1 MGNRLFGFIK
11 KNSKKKDK
19 KNIFLLVGRNQEPEA
34 LLSLYEN
41 NSNIIENCKIT
52 VITPEVEWYPKPSGI
67 TNQNKSIKGL
77 VKTSLNLRHVIN
89 DIINLEKI
97 DPENTIIGGY
107 SAGAVV
113 AFQIWMTSKI
123 KTCISHSGCILNVDN
138 IILNET
144 QKKCLLIHNR
154 DDEIFTWEERYL
166 PTRNSLVALNYD
178 VTAIEGTYGGHSISD
193 KHTRYVSN
201 YLDLF

>member
-11 KNSKKKDK
+11 KNSNKKIE

-41 NSNIIENCKIT
+41 NSDIMKNCKINI
-52 VITPEVEWYPKPSGI
+52 ITPEVEWYPKPSGI

-77 VKTSLNLRHVIN
+77 VKTSLSLRHVID

-97 DPENTIIGGY
+97 DPENTVIGGY

-123 KTCISHSGCILNVDN
+123 KTCISHSGCILSDISRGN
-138 IILNET
+138 
-144 QKKCLLIHNR
+144 KA
-154 DDEIFTWEERYL
+154 TWNFL
-166 PTRNSLVALNYD
+166 AWLNSLIISETSNFCNY
-178 VTAIEGTYGGHSISD
+178 
-193 KHTRYVSN
+193 RLQLCN
-201 YLDLF
+201 YSFGFLI